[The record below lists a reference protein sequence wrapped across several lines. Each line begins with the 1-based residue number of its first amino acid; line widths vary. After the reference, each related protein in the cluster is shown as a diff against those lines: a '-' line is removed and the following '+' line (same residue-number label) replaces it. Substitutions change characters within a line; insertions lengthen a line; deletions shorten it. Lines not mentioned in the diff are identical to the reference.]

1 MKSKS
6 YTEAIY
12 LISHVASMV
21 EIHPQT
27 LRQYEREGLIIP
39 SRSAGGIRLYSL
51 EDIDKIK
58 LILQLTRE
66 LGINLAGVS
75 MILKLQN
82 RIDELEA
89 VIEEVKVENESL
101 TSNSKALIV
110 KETKFDIVVVEKN
123 DI

>member
-1 MKSKS
+1 
-6 YTEAIY
+6 
-12 LISHVASMV
+12 MV

-27 LRQYEREGLIIP
+27 LRQYEREGLIVP

-58 LILQLTRE
+58 LILKLTRE
-66 LGINLAGVS
+66 MGINLAGVD

-82 RIDELEA
+82 RIGELES
-89 VIEEVKVENESL
+89 VIDEIKIENQTL

-110 KETKFDIVVVEKN
+110 KETKFDIVVVEK
-123 DI
+123 